1 MKSEFIGRKMPVNNQ
16 GWIMLTDVMGS
27 DHDIAEAARTSFGH
41 DREAIDPEKDNHL
54 IRYLMRHGHT
64 TPFEM
69 AELKFLVYVPM
80 DTWRQWIRHRTASV
94 NEYSTRYAVAI
105 DEMYE
110 APEWRLQSQNNKQ
123 GSDGVLPEADAAEL
137 SEAEKKFHQAARE
150 LYKTRLEKGVA
161 REQARKDLPLCT
173 FTRAYWKIDL
183 KNLLNFLRLR
193 LEEHAQK
200 EIRDYARVIARIVSD
215 LFPMTMEAFSEYQF
229 NAVTFSAS
237 EIRMLPFWYGYC
249 FAGEE
254 SLDGMS
260 GYIPYE
266 WKQERCRERDEFFE
280 KTGLPD
286 TDEARKNRDNFV
298 AILRWM
304 AK

>member
-1 MKSEFIGRKMPVNNQ
+1 
-16 GWIMLTDVMGS
+16 
-27 DHDIAEAARTSFGH
+27 
-41 DREAIDPEKDNHL
+41 
-54 IRYLMRHGHT
+54 
-64 TPFEM
+64 
-69 AELKFLVYVPM
+69 
-80 DTWRQWIRHRTASV
+80 
-94 NEYSTRYAVAI
+94 
-105 DEMYE
+105 
-110 APEWRLQSQNNKQ
+110 
-123 GSDGVLPEADAAEL
+123 
-137 SEAEKKFHQAARE
+137 
-150 LYKTRLEKGVA
+150 
-161 REQARKDLPLCT
+161 
-173 FTRAYWKIDL
+173 
-183 KNLLNFLRLR
+183 
-193 LEEHAQK
+193 
-200 EIRDYARVIARIVSD
+200 
-215 LFPMTMEAFSEYQF
+215 MTMEAFSEYQF